1 MAKNVINNYDIAK
14 NVIKNIKNNYFGI
27 EVKIKI
33 ITNDL
38 IVLEYEV
45 SKLNIIND
53 FKFNINE
60 RIIKDKTFENFI
72 YESLLIQIFF
82 DILNI
87 FKK

>member
-1 MAKNVINNYDIAK
+1 MILQKNVIN
-14 NVIKNIKNNYFGI
+14 NIKNNYFGI
-27 EVKIKI
+27 EVKIVS
-33 ITNDL
+33 ITNNL

-60 RIIKDKTFENFI
+60 GIIKDKSFENFI

-82 DILNI
+82 DIINS
-87 FKK
+87 FKNKEDK